1 MKLAQLST
9 NGYAVTDVFDD
20 ATLAELIEIT
30 DSFTPDKIRP
40 EVRHIKFLSDKKV
53 INLLH
58 NSFKDLVKNNPQKA
72 DLYKAKIQLAQTK
85 LLVIA
90 AKKKVELMRDKYK
103 IK

>member
-1 MKLAQLST
+1 MNDFEEFLLES
-9 NGYAVTDVFDD
+9 YDD
-20 ATLAELIEIT
+20 SLFFEALQKRPFEIVQKEAEENL
-30 DSFTPDKIRP
+30 
-40 EVRHIKFLSDKKV
+40 KKQ
-53 INLLH
+53 I

-90 AKKKVELMRDKYK
+90 AKKKVELIRDKYK

>member
-1 MKLAQLST
+1 MNDFEEFLLES
-9 NGYAVTDVFDD
+9 YDD
-20 ATLAELIEIT
+20 SLFFEALQKRPFEIVQKEAEENL
-30 DSFTPDKIRP
+30 
-40 EVRHIKFLSDKKV
+40 KKQ
-53 INLLH
+53 I